1 MSTSKIFK
9 KIGLTLLGIFLI
21 LTVILVVHI
30 ATAEPVVIDNATMQV
45 SRIDFTEPLT
55 EDEVKEVKRG
65 IKSIPGVK
73 TEKINAEKGV
83 LVFFHDNRVA
93 NAQQIHEQ
101 FKNLV
106 SVESKLYVV
115 SKDLASKK
123 VCPVGDVNSFSFKF
137 SRGIQ
142 RIFN

>member
-1 MSTSKIFK
+1 MSTSKIIK
-9 KIGLTLLGIFLI
+9 RIALSILGIFLL
-21 LTVILVVHI
+21 LTVVLVVHI

-45 SRIDFTEPLT
+45 SRIDFAEPLT
-55 EDEVKEVKRG
+55 EEEVKMVKRS
-65 IKSIPGVK
+65 IKSIEGVK
-73 TEKINAEKGV
+73 TEKINAERGV

-93 NAQQIHEQ
+93 DAKKIHDQ
-101 FKNLV
+101 FKNRV
-106 SVESKLYVV
+106 EMESKLYVV
-115 SKDLASKK
+115 SPDLANKK